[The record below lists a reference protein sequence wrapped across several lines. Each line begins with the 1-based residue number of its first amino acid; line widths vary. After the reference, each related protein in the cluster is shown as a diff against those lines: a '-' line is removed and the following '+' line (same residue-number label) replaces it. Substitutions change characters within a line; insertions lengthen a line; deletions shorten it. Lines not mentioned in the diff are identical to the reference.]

1 MVCFFSI
8 LVILKLKIEEL
19 TLRSWLNTQE
29 NRRKTIQKAD
39 VAAGAEKSE
48 MFDFLIDILPRD
60 DMQKVCF
67 LNVF

>member
-1 MVCFFSI
+1 
-8 LVILKLKIEEL
+8 LKLKIEEL

-67 LNVF
+67 FKHFYN